1 MAKTEATRPDGR
13 RIAGWIPVA
22 VALVAVGLFLG
33 WLATTRPEEAVVV
46 AEPDTGQT
54 TDDDMTDATPATLI
68 APGELVQNAAQYVG
82 QTVELESV
90 AVIGALGPSLF
101 WMELPGGTPFL
112 VKLGDTQIERGV
124 QAPQPGA
131 TCTWWVR
138 SWRRRTPCWTHGW
151 KEAYSRRRTIACRL
165 STARHTSRP
174 GGFSRR
180 ASERRRAARA
190 KGKEATRWLGFV
202 TFAARARRSART

>member
-124 QAPQPGA
+124 QAPQPGRNVHLVGQVMEKTDA
-131 TCTWWVR
+131 VLDAWMEGGVLQTEDHRMQAEYGT
-138 SWRRRTPCWTHGW
+138 
-151 KEAYSRRRTIACRL
+151 AYI
-165 STARHTSRP
+165 
-174 GGFSRR
+174 
-180 ASERRRAARA
+180 E
-190 KGKEATRWLGFV
+190 
-202 TFAARARRSART
+202 ARRIQPAGQ